1 MVGKT
6 AYIFGGSSGCGYGE
20 RQNGVESEPVYLNDL
35 FSLKGEACVSYNNCT
50 VNCLE
55 YFLIIIIIVIINI
68 TIIIIIIINSNNNY
82 YNTNTTLFTEGDT

>member
-1 MVGKT
+1 MV
-6 AYIFGGSSGCGYGE
+6 F
-20 RQNGVESEPVYLNDL
+20 ESEPVYLNDL
-35 FSLKGEACVSYNNCT
+35 FSLKGETCVSYNNCT

-68 TIIIIIIINSNNNY
+68 TIIIIIIIINSNNNY